1 MAKELLGAWKQTL
14 GPYEA
19 PRTARSVWQVVHTI
33 GLYLGTCALA
43 YWSLSVSYWLTL
55 ILAVPAAGLTIRIF
69 ILFHDCCHRSLF
81 RSRRANVI
89 VGYVTGVLTFCSYE
103 QWKKSHTMH
112 HAGSGN
118 LNRRGAGDIW
128 TMTVSEYVAA
138 SPMRK
143 LKYKLYRSPFVLFTV
158 GPLYNFLID
167 YRFNNKDAG
176 RKERIGTWL
185 TNVLL
190 AAVLTTLCLT
200 LGWKSVILVQL
211 PIFYLAS
218 AAGVWLFY
226 VQHQFE
232 HSYFER
238 DENWSYVAAAMQGS
252 SYYKLPKVLQW
263 FTGNIGFHH
272 IHHLNPRVPN
282 YELERAHASD
292 PRFAQAT
299 TLTLRSSL
307 RSLVF
312 RLWDEESRRFVGYR
326 ELKRRKVR
334 PRVSRDKRSA
344 TSRSHH

>member
-1 MAKELLGAWKQTL
+1 M
-14 GPYEA
+14 
-19 PRTARSVWQVVHTI
+19 
-33 GLYLGTCALA
+33 
-43 YWSLSVSYWLTL
+43 
-55 ILAVPAAGLTIRIF
+55 
-69 ILFHDCCHRSLF
+69 
-81 RSRRANVI
+81 I

-312 RLWDEESRRFVGYR
+312 RLWDEESRRFVGFR